1 MLERVKWG
9 VRLAFG
15 GCVAFSL
22 LVMCFAPEATGHTLC
37 RAMKNNVLLA
47 YIPVELSLHLQGC
60 RSRFAFCALGVAW
73 MIFFPNAPYVLTDYF
88 HLAMY
93 DPYVILESGRRTSIL
108 RHDLHL
114 WLTFAMLSVNAMVC
128 ALFGTWSLDN
138 VIGAL
143 LARIKRSGF
152 LWRALF
158 ALGFTA
164 LASAGIYLGRF
175 PRLHSIHLIT
185 NPRHAFGQIAS
196 SIGLNLAEFI
206 VLLTIVQMI
215 LWAWL
220 RFYRYATDGERA
232 P

>member
-1 MLERVKWG
+1 MRDRVKWG

-15 GCVAFSL
+15 GCVAFSFL
-22 LVMCFAPEATGHTLC
+22 AMCLAPEKTGHVLC

-47 YIPVELSLHLQGC
+47 YIPVEMSLHLQGC
-60 RSRFAFCALGVAW
+60 RSRFAFCALCAAW

-93 DPYVILESGRRTSIL
+93 DPYVMLESGRRTSIL

-114 WLTFAMLSVNAMVC
+114 WLTFTVLSVNAMVC

-158 ALGFTA
+158 ALGFTS

-185 NPRHAFGQIAS
+185 NPHHAFGQIAS
-196 SIGLNLAEFI
+196 SIGLNFVEFI
-206 VLLTIVQMI
+206 VLLTFVQMI

>member
-1 MLERVKWG
+1 MREWAKWG

-15 GCVAFSL
+15 GCLAFSL
-22 LVMCFAPEATGHTLC
+22 LSMYLVPDHTGYVLC
-37 RAMKNNVLLA
+37 RAMKDNMLLA
-47 YIPVELSLHLQGC
+47 YIPVELSLHIPSC
-60 RSRFAFCALGVAW
+60 RSRLAFCACCAAW
-73 MIFFPNAPYVLTDYF
+73 LIFFPNAPYVLTDYF

-93 DPYVILESGRRTSIL
+93 DPYVILESGKRTSLL

-114 WLTFAMLSVNAMVC
+114 WFTFTVLSVNAIMC

-143 LARIKRSGF
+143 LARIRRSGL

-158 ALGFTA
+158 AFGISA

-175 PRLHSIHLIT
+175 PRLHSIHLFT
-185 NPRHAFGQIAS
+185 KPQHAFGQMAS
-196 SIGLNLAEFI
+196 AVGLNLIEFV
-206 VLLTIVQMI
+206 VLLTFVQMV

-220 RFYRYATDGERA
+220 RFYRCVERCGDGC
-232 P
+232 